1 MSFFDSLLK
10 YNNKICII
18 EDNDKFTY
26 KEFINLSD
34 KLASKINKRSLVFL
48 ITGNNIE
55 TLATYVGLIREK
67 SVVVLLEK
75 NIKNEFLE
83 ILISKYK
90 PNYIV
95 QPKTSTLPNGY
106 KEFFNFKKYIYAKKT
121 LNKKILMND
130 KLALLLTTSGT
141 TGSPKLVRL
150 SYNNYIHN
158 SKDII
163 SSLELKN
170 KSVITTLP
178 MNYTYGSSIINTHL
192 ISGGKIILNNNSILE
207 KKFWDKFKK
216 YQPNCFY
223 GVPYIFEII
232 DKLNFK
238 QFYHKNFKF
247 IANAGGKLDE
257 RLLKK
262 LINFTE
268 KKEIKFYSMY
278 GQTEASPRM
287 SVLNHKDL
295 KKKFNSIGK
304 AINKNYF
311 YIIDQK
317 GKEIRCPYTDG
328 ELVYK
333 GKNVCMG
340 YSNSLRDLKKE
351 DENNNILFTGDLARY
366 DKDKFFYIVGRIK
379 RIIKIFGVRINLEDV
394 EYFLKKMGFDA
405 KCMINDDKLIIQ
417 HDKKNL
423 DINNL
428 KDKLSK
434 KLNLNKKY
442 INFKYFNK
450 ISNNKVLN

>member
-18 EDNDKFTY
+18 EDNNKFTY

-34 KLASKINKRSLVFL
+34 QLASKINKRSLVFL

-55 TLATYVGLIREK
+55 TLATYVGLIRGK

-75 NIKNEFLE
+75 NINNEFLE
-83 ILISKYK
+83 NLISKYK

-95 QPKTSTLPNGY
+95 QKKTSTLPNGY
-106 KEFFNFKKYIYAKKT
+106 KEFFNFKKYVYLKKI

-150 SYNNYIHN
+150 SYDNYIHN

-170 KSVITTLP
+170 NSVITTLP

-192 ISGGKIILNNNSILE
+192 ISGGKIILNNCSILE
-207 KKFWDKFKK
+207 KKFWDRFKK

-238 QFYHKNFKF
+238 RFYHKNFKF

-262 LINFTE
+262 LIYFSE
-268 KKEIKFYSMY
+268 KKRIKFYSMY

-287 SVLNHKDL
+287 SLLNHKDL

-311 YIIDQK
+311 YIIDKK
-317 GKEIRCPYTDG
+317 GEKIRSPYKDG

-340 YSNSLRDLKKE
+340 YSKTYKDLKKK

-379 RIIKIFGVRINLEDV
+379 RIIKIFGIRINLEDI
-394 EYFLKKMGFDA
+394 EFFLKKIGCDA
-405 KCMINDDKLIIQ
+405 KCMIIDDKLDIQ
-417 HDKKNL
+417 HNEKNL
-423 DINNL
+423 DINNF
-428 KDKLSK
+428 KNKLSK
-434 KLNLNKKY
+434 KLNLNKNY
-442 INFKYFNK
+442 INFKYVDK

>member
-1 MSFFDSLLK
+1 MSFFDNLLK
-10 YNNKICII
+10 YNNRTCII
-18 EDNDKFTY
+18 ENNDEFTY

-34 KLASKINKRSLVFL
+34 KLASKIENRSLVFL
-48 ITGNNIE
+48 ITGNDIE
-55 TLATYVGLIREK
+55 TVASYVGLIRVK

-83 ILISKYK
+83 SLISKYK
-90 PNYIV
+90 PNYII
-95 QPKTSTLPNGY
+95 QPKTSNLPNGY
-106 KEFFNFKKYIYAKKT
+106 KKFFNFKEYIYAKKN

-150 SYNNYIHN
+150 SYDNYIHN

-170 KSVITTLP
+170 QSVITTLP
-178 MNYTYGSSIINTHL
+178 LNYTYGSSIINTHL

-216 YQPNCFY
+216 YQPQCFY

-232 DKLNFK
+232 DKLNFRH
-238 QFYHKNFKF
+238 FYHKNFRV
-247 IANAGGKLDE
+247 IANAGGKLED
-257 RLLKK
+257 RLIKK
-262 LINFTE
+262 LISYTN
-268 KKEIKFYSMY
+268 KKKIRFYSMY
-278 GQTEASPRM
+278 GQTEAAPRM
-287 SVLNHKDL
+287 SVLNYKHL

-311 YIIDQK
+311 YIIDKK
-317 GKEIRCPYTDG
+317 GKEIRSPYKDG

-340 YSNSLRDLKKE
+340 YSKSYKDLKKK

-366 DKDKFFYIVGRIK
+366 DEDKFFYIVGRIK
-379 RIIKIFGVRINLEDV
+379 RIIKIFGIRINLEDV
-394 EYFLKKMGFDA
+394 EFFLKKIGCDA
-405 KCMINDDKLIIQ
+405 KCMIIDDKLDIQ
-417 HDKKNL
+417 HNKKNL
-423 DINNL
+423 DIIDL
-428 KDKLSK
+428 KDRLSK
-434 KLNLNKKY
+434 KLNLNKNY
-442 INFKYFNK
+442 INFKYVNK
-450 ISNNKVLN
+450 ISNKKVLN